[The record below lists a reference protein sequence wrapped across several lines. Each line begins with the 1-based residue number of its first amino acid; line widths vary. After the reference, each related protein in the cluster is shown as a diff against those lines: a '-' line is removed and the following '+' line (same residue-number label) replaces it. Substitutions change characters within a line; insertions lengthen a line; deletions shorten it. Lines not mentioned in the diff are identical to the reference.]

1 MKKFIA
7 VLLFLSFC
15 GGTAEL
21 DIVLDEHYCSN
32 ELIDDK
38 VIHLLISRSD
48 KAEKYSCAVQ
58 SIRQA
63 INRHWQEL
71 EELRR
76 TKEEEEIENTKYL
89 KMSVEKVCQYR

>member
-1 MKKFIA
+1 MKLRGNECVIA
-7 VLLFLSFC
+7 EIES
-15 GGTAEL
+15 GGITQL
-21 DIVLDEHYCSN
+21 DIVLGKHRSN